1 MMEILGWNL
10 EDFKKNI
17 TPKIE
22 TLEKEL
28 KKIKTENF
36 IPYTWKKPKNQR
48 KLFEL
53 YYNSKLIFDVSHL
66 NKFYKEIQ

>member
-28 KKIKTENF
+28 KKIKTENC
-36 IPYTWKKPKNQR
+36 IPYIWKKPKNQR

-66 NKFYKEIQ
+66 NKLYKEIQ